1 MADKKAE
8 GPQGA
13 GEDLTDAVEPAPA
26 SVETPE
32 DGYIPPEDDEAAV
45 KVSTLFESEKIASF
59 DSSEPEQ
66 PAEAEEAVKAEEAV
80 VTEEAVEADLVD
92 TESAAD
98 VPVEDE
104 SVEDEAEA
112 ADGDGSV
119 LAMFRGE
126 PDFDEDQLE
135 QAEAELAEA
144 EREEQLA
151 AKPGRPAKKIKSATA
166 EADESDTADSPAQTT
181 RSNAP
186 VKKNRPTRTRAEAT
200 QSDAPKKTGLGDFLS
215 QIVQELKKVSWPTG
229 PQLVRYFVV
238 VLVFVLFMI
247 AFIGLLDLFFGWL
260 MLKLF
265 G

>member
-13 GEDLTDAVEPAPA
+13 GEDLTDAVEPAPT

-32 DGYIPPEDDEAAV
+32 DGYIPPEDDEAAD
-45 KVSTLFESEKIASF
+45 KVSTLFESDKISSF

-66 PAEAEEAVKAEEAV
+66 PVEAEEVVEAEEAVEAEPAV
-80 VTEEAVEADLVD
+80 
-92 TESAAD
+92 D
-98 VPVEDE
+98 VPAEDVPAEDE
-104 SVEDEAEA
+104 SVEDEAET
-112 ADGDGSV
+112 ADGEDGSI

-144 EREEQLA
+144 EREEQIA
-151 AKPGRPAKKIKSATA
+151 AKPGRPAKWIQPKTA

-200 QSDAPKKTGLGDFLS
+200 HSDAPKKTGLGDFLS